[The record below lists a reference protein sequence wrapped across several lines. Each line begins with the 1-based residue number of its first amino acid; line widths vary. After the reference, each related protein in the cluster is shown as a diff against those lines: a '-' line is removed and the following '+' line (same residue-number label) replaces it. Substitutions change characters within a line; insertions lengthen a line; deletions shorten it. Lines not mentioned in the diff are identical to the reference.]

1 MPKENT
7 KASNNSIN
15 NNQYKLSDFVPEFA
29 ELRQSED
36 NSRFG
41 CDNIS
46 NNLFRTF
53 RKGKIY
59 FKNVKTRCP
68 FCKSKKVNKDS
79 VVSRKL
85 IFLRIGEQRCLI
97 QKYKCKLCGYH
108 FQTDL
113 SSIVEK
119 NNNITRPV
127 IKHIIHLYSHF
138 TGSIYKIQKS
148 LKEEHNICIS
158 HQSIENIILMSEISL
173 NFPNISLSG
182 YYEFDALWVRKN
194 EKWKY
199 LLVLFDS
206 KLNIVV
212 SRFLAD
218 SESTKTIYN
227 FLKESTRNQK
237 IKFITTDL
245 KLEYE
250 DAIDKLNFNQ
260 QFCIFHVKQK
270 INRDVRDYI
279 GENDLDDEEIELIK
293 SYKKRIFN
301 IIDAKSIDLAE
312 KEKINIM
319 NEIESVP
326 PIIHEIMWDFIIP
339 YFKKLTYYL
348 LDENIESTNNKIEN
362 CFQKYFNKSTKKKY
376 KTEKGILKRFDLKI
390 DIWNNDNCL
399 L

>member
-53 RKGKIY
+53 KKGKIY
-59 FKNVKTRCP
+59 FKNIKTRCP
-68 FCKSKKVNKDS
+68 TCKSQKVNKDS
-79 VVSRKL
+79 VVGRKL

-97 QKYKCKLCGYH
+97 QKYKCKLCGYR

-113 SSIVEK
+113 SSIVDK
-119 NNNITRPV
+119 NNNITLPV
-127 IKHIIHLYSHF
+127 IKYIIHLYSHF

-173 NFPNISLSG
+173 NFPNMSLSG

-194 EKWKY
+194 GKWKY

-218 SESTKTIYN
+218 SESTNIVYD
-227 FLKESTRNQK
+227 FLNESTRNQK
-237 IKFITTDL
+237 IKCITTDL
-245 KLEYE
+245 KLEYR

-260 QFCIFHVKQK
+260 QFCLFHVKQK
-270 INRDVRDYI
+270 INRDVKDYI
-279 GENDLDDEEIELIK
+279 EENNPEDEEIELIK
-293 SYKKRIFN
+293 SYKKRIFH
-301 IIDAKSIDLAE
+301 IIDAKSINLAE
-312 KEKINIM
+312 KEKINLM
-319 NEIESVP
+319 NENESVP
-326 PIIHEIMWDFIIP
+326 PIIHKIMWDFIIP
-339 YFKKLTYYL
+339 HFKKLTYHL
-348 LDENIESTNNKIEN
+348 LDKNIESTNNKIEN
-362 CFQKYFNKSTKKKY
+362 CFQKNFNKSTKKKY
-376 KTEKGILKRFDLKI
+376 KTEKGILKRFDLKVN
-390 DIWNNDNCL
+390 IWNADNCL

>member
-148 LKEEHNICIS
+148 LKKEHNICIS

>member
-7 KASNNSIN
+7 KAPNNSIN
-15 NNQYKLSDFVPEFA
+15 NNQYKLSDFVLEFA

-59 FKNVKTRCP
+59 FKNIKTRCHA
-68 FCKSKKVNKDS
+68 CKSQKVNKDS
-79 VVSRKL
+79 VVGRKL

-97 QKYKCKLCGYH
+97 QKYKCKLCGYR

-119 NNNITRPV
+119 NNNIMRPV

-148 LKEEHNICIS
+148 LKKEHNICIS

-173 NFPNISLSG
+173 NFPNMSLSG

-194 EKWKY
+194 GKWKY

-237 IKFITTDL
+237 IKCITTDL
-245 KLEYE
+245 KLEYR

-260 QFCIFHVKQK
+260 QFCLFHVKQK
-270 INRDVRDYI
+270 INRDVKDYI
-279 GENDLDDEEIELIK
+279 EENNPEDEEIELIK
-293 SYKKRIFN
+293 SYKKRIFH

-362 CFQKYFNKSTKKKY
+362 CFQKNFNKSTKKKY

-390 DIWNNDNCL
+390 DIGNNDNCL